1 MQLKFYR
8 RIVSMKACGQ
18 TDKGCKR
25 EKNEDSILLN
35 DRINLYIVA
44 DGMGGHMLGEVA
56 SQTAVKVINETIE
69 KNILNGDSLSLGKDA
84 YVKEILGEALAEA
97 NKEIYN
103 YSQNISERA
112 IMGTTVSFAL
122 IRNKKIYIVHV
133 GDSRIYRLRK
143 GNFEKLTKDH
153 NKAQELVDAG
163 FLKEEEAENH
173 RSSHILTR
181 ALGSSD
187 SVMPSINLHDIKND
201 DKFLLSTDGLFRVLN
216 TDAVKDIMVNKLSLE
231 EKCGMLIEKTLE
243 GGAPDNVSVIIIEP
257 TPKGLFRR
265 IFS

>member
-1 MQLKFYR
+1 
-8 RIVSMKACGQ
+8 MKACGQ

-56 SQTAVKVINETIE
+56 SQIAVRAINETIE
-69 KNILNGDSLSLGKDA
+69 KDILNQDSLSLKKDE
-84 YVKEILGEALAEA
+84 YIKEILGEALTKA
-97 NKEIYN
+97 NKEIYD
-103 YSQNISERA
+103 YSQKLSEET
-112 IMGTTVSFAL
+112 IMGTTVSAAL
-122 IRNKKIYIVHV
+122 IRNNKLYIAHV

-143 GNFEKLTKDH
+143 GNLKKLTKDH
-153 NKAQELVDAG
+153 NKAQEFVDAG
-163 FLKEEEAENH
+163 LLKEEEAENH

-187 SVMPSINLHDIKND
+187 SVMPAITVHDIKND

-257 TPKGLFRR
+257 TPKRLFHR
-265 IFS
+265 IF